1 MKRFSLF
8 IFAFIITI
16 SFLFVNV
23 NADTKKYTTE
33 SVDFDVLLTRDGD
46 AEITETWV
54 VNYEK
59 GEFTRFRKNI

>member
-1 MKRFSLF
+1 MKRISLF

-33 SVDFDVLLTRDGD
+33 SVDFDVFLTEIDQLVSKYDVFGD
-46 AEITETWV
+46 TLYV
-54 VNYEK
+54 PSVNAQS
-59 GEFTRFRKNI
+59 

>member
-8 IFAFIITI
+8 IFVFIITI

-33 SVDFDVLLTRDGD
+33 SVDFDVFLTDDGN
-46 AEITETWV
+46 AEI
-54 VNYEK
+54 
-59 GEFTRFRKNI
+59 I